1 MNGASGA
8 LIQNSVGEILIVKPV
23 YREGWLLPGG
33 VIEAG
38 ESPMEACKREC
49 KEELDI
55 DVDVSE
61 LLCFEYRKATEGQA
75 ETTRF
80 IFACGTALE
89 EIRLQEGELS
99 DYRLTS
105 LKNAMSLVD
114 TLTARRLQR
123 IQEGKP
129 VYFES

>member
-8 LIQNSVGEILIVKPV
+8 LIRNSVGEILIVKPT
-23 YREGWLLPGG
+23 YREDWLLPGG

-38 ESPMEACKREC
+38 ELPMEACKREC
-49 KEELDI
+49 KEELS
-55 DVDVSE
+55 VDVYVSK